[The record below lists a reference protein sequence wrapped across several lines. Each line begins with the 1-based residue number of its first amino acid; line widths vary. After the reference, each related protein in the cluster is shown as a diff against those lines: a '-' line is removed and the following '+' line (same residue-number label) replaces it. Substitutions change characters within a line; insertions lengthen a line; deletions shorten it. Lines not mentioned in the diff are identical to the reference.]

1 MIHNEW
7 KYEWHFF
14 VKNKIYSLLWHFL
27 IWLNDDAQNFLFLKQ
42 KKHYKYINFVKI
54 KKSLS
59 KHISLT
65 FINFWM
71 RHKCIPSIWTTLSLI
86 NNKSFFLFTY
96 FLSISCWKQEFI
108 SFLLFTQIDIVT
120 KNNVQK
126 LLLKFGKKFNRH
138 ACTYLKVSNCKC
150 QNRDHAP

>member
-27 IWLNDDAQNFLFLKQ
+27 IWLNDAQNFLFLKQ
-42 KKHYKYINFVKI
+42 KKNYKYINFVKI

-59 KHISLT
+59 KHISLI

-86 NNKSFFLFTY
+86 NNKSFFYLHIFWAFLAESRNLFP
-96 FLSISCWKQEFI
+96 
-108 SFLLFTQIDIVT
+108 FLLFTQIDIVT

>member
-1 MIHNEW
+1 MKIWKAFFRQKQNIFFTLTLSYLVEW
-7 KYEWHFF
+7 CTKF
-14 VKNKIYSLLWHFL
+14 S
-27 IWLNDDAQNFLFLKQ
+27 FLKT
-42 KKHYKYINFVKI
+42 KKNYKYINFVKI

-59 KHISLT
+59 KHISLI

-86 NNKSFFLFTY
+86 NNKSFFYLHIY
-96 FLSISCWKQEFI
+96 SAFLAESRNWFP
-108 SFLLFTQIDIVT
+108 FLLFTQIDIVT

>member
-7 KYEWHFF
+7 KYERHFF

-27 IWLNDDAQNFLFLKQ
+27 IWLNDAQNFLFLKQ